1 VPSCSPQAT
10 GFRLQVYFNFATML
24 SEQGFAVLAFSN
36 RGIGD
41 SRNDTPLAELSADL
55 VDWGTLDLP
64 AALDQ
69 LIALAPN
76 LPVTLVGHSAGAQLI
91 GLMPNFAQ
99 IDRYVLIAASSGHF
113 NNLKPKTRLAAK
125 LLFHGWQPV
134 SVAVKGYW
142 PTKLIG
148 FGEDLPAGV
157 ARQWRRWCSS
167 PGYVENSFGREI
179 QRHHYSDINIL
190 RLGGDIGAAMRL
202 MTPLAKWPPQYPG
215 YRSQSPSL
223 SI

>member
-1 VPSCSPQAT
+1 
-10 GFRLQVYFNFATML
+10 
-24 SEQGFAVLAFSN
+24 
-36 RGIGD
+36 
-41 SRNDTPLAELSADL
+41 
-55 VDWGTLDLP
+55 
-64 AALDQ
+64 
-69 LIALAPN
+69 
-76 LPVTLVGHSAGAQLI
+76 
-91 GLMPNFAQ
+91 MPNFAQ

-190 RLGGDIGAAMRL
+190 RFGGDIGAAMRL
-202 MTPLAKWPPQYPG
+202 MTPLAKWLAQYPG
-215 YRSQSPSL
+215 YRSQSPSS
-223 SI
+223 SIKECHSWHVHKSDATTSITSRSSNGSSHRCGTTPVPYMAPRMFPVMAPVESESPS